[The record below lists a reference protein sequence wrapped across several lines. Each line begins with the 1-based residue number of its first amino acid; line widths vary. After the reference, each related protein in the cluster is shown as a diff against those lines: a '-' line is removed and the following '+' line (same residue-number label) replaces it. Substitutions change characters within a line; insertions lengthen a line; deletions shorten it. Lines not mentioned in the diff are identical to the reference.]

1 MNALR
6 QLLVHLNDDRLS
18 PEVLRMGAALARQ
31 HGAHPTALLAVE
43 PTGRGAFLSPE
54 TASLAARLEAEHLAA
69 HRRSAEAIV
78 QQASRAAALQID
90 LTTDGADAVD
100 ALILGSRGTDL
111 LVVGQREPGSS
122 GGLDAAAAARLL
134 MSSACPVLF
143 VPYIGWSEAATTPD
157 APPAQRILV
166 AWSDTRECAR
176 ALRDALPLLQR
187 ARQVEL
193 VTYLHGDTDGGEV
206 TPPAMSASAQ
216 LLRSHGVEAT
226 ITVRRSREPT
236 IGERMRRAWIPDV
249 SVAEAMLSHAADAAA
264 DLIVMGGY
272 GHTRA
277 WELVLGGVTRTLL
290 KSMTVPVLMSH

>member
-1 MNALR
+1 MNQLR
-6 QLLVHLNDDRLS
+6 RLLIHLNDDKLS
-18 PEVLRMGAALARQ
+18 PEVLRMGAALAHQ
-31 HGAHPTALLAVE
+31 HGADPTALLAVE

-78 QQASRAAALQID
+78 QRASQTAALQID

-100 ALILGSRGTDL
+100 ALILGSRGADL
-111 LVVGQREPGSS
+111 LVVGQREPGTS

-134 MSSACPVLF
+134 MGSASPVLF
-143 VPYIGWSEAATTPD
+143 VPYIGWAEAATTPD

-187 ARQVEL
+187 AREVEL
-193 VTYLHGDTDGGEV
+193 VTYLHGDTEGDEAR
-206 TPPAMSASAQ
+206 PAAMDASAR
-216 LLRSHGVEAT
+216 LLRSHGIQAT

-236 IGERMRRAWIPDV
+236 IGERMRRAWIPDA
-249 SVAEAMLSHAADAAA
+249 SIAEAMLSHAADSAA

-272 GHTRA
+272 GHARA

-290 KSMTVPVLMSH
+290 QSMTVPVLMSH